1 MGRYLAVFLALIA
14 VIAGP
19 VLMKP
24 KTSART
30 KDFAPQD
37 RLVIITPHVESIRN
51 EFEAA
56 FQRWMKEKHGRS
68 VVIDWRVPGGTTEI
82 SKVVG
87 SEYRA
92 ALEFFWNKQGK
103 EAWNDQLGVAAF
115 DSKDTSPARAA
126 WLASSIGIG
135 IDVLFGG
142 GTPDFSD
149 MKKKGYLVAGNAA
162 EGIGLLGVKAAHP
175 DWFGGSG
182 IPDKWAGETYL
193 DPDFTWAGACLSS
206 FGICYNL
213 DFHQRRGF
221 TDLPDQWADLT
232 HPRYQNQIALADP
245 GKSGTVAKMMESLLQ
260 QAMQTAAKDAP
271 DAAARKLALET
282 GWLQGMGMIQRIGAN
297 ARYFTDS
304 SQKPPIDVS
313 QGDCAV
319 GICIDFYGRS
329 QAEVTGNRGE
339 GEPRLGFASP
349 RGGTVSSVDPI
360 AVLRGAP
367 HRDVAERFIEFTLSM
382 EGQKLW
388 NFQPG
393 TPGGVTRFALRRLP
407 VRRDYYTQKAWKQW
421 RSDPDAEPFAETEK
435 LVYQPVW
442 TGGVFREMAFIIR
455 ITTLDTH
462 KDLVRAW
469 RAINQAPETR
479 RISALAVLQ
488 DLSSVSYDAASQEI
502 KRALTSKNKVDE
514 ITLARDLAQSFRVRY
529 QRAERIALGRE

>member
-30 KDFAPQD
+30 RDFAPQD
-37 RLVIITPHVESIRN
+37 RLVIITPHVESIRK
-51 EFEAA
+51 EFETA
-56 FQRWMKEKHGRS
+56 FQHWMKEKHGRS

-92 ALEFFWNKQGK
+92 ALELFWNKQEK
-103 EAWNDQLGVAAF
+103 EAWNDQLGIAAF
-115 DSKDTSPARAA
+115 DPKDTSPARSA
-126 WLASSIGIG
+126 WMASSVGIG
-135 IDVLFGG
+135 IDLFFGG

-149 MKKKGYLVAGNAA
+149 MKKKGFLVPGNAA

-297 ARYFTDS
+297 ARYWTDS
-304 SQKPPIDVS
+304 STKIPLDVAE
-313 QGDCAV
+313 GEAAAGMCV
-319 GICIDFYGRS
+319 DFYARNFMQRLEETTGRS
-329 QAEVTGNRGE
+329 RM
-339 GEPRLGFASP
+339 GFTLPA
-349 RGGTVSSVDPI
+349 GGTTPSVDPI
-360 AVLRGAP
+360 ALFRGAP
-367 HRDVAERFIEFTLSM
+367 NPGLATRFMEFVLSM
-382 EGQKLW
+382 EGQRLW
-388 NFQPG
+388 AWRAG
-393 TPGGVTRFALRRLP
+393 TPGGPRHTALRRLP
-407 VRRDYYTQKAWKQW
+407 VRQDYYTPENLAHA
-421 RSDPDAEPFAETEK
+421 SDPDLLPYAAGTALTYDPALTGSSFSAIR
-435 LVYQPVW
+435 LV
-442 TGGVFREMAFIIR
+442 IR
-455 ITTLDTH
+455 AMCLDTH
-462 KDLVRAW
+462 EELKTAW
-469 RAINQAPETR
+469 AALIENNFPPQATAAF
-479 RISALAVLQ
+479 S
-488 DLSSVSYDAASQEI
+488 DLSVISYPNVTGSIAGKLNQRNMLI
-502 KRALTSKNKVDE
+502 TSE
-514 ITLARDLAQSFRVRY
+514 LSRTLAQQFRQQYKHAAELARR
-529 QRAERIALGRE
+529 GM

>member
-30 KDFAPQD
+30 RDFAPQD
-37 RLVIITPHVESIRN
+37 RLVIITPHVESIRK
-51 EFEAA
+51 EFETA
-56 FQRWMKEKHGRS
+56 FQHWMKEKHGRS

-92 ALEFFWNKQGK
+92 ALELFWNKQEK
-103 EAWNDQLGVAAF
+103 EAWNDQLGIAAF
-115 DSKDTSPARAA
+115 DPKDTSPARSA
-126 WLASSIGIG
+126 WMASSIGIG
-135 IDVLFGG
+135 IDLFFGG

-149 MKKKGYLVAGNAA
+149 MKKKGFLVPGNAA

-260 QAMQTAAKDAP
+260 QAMQTAATEAEAWKAAN
-271 DAAARKLALET
+271 DAADAK
-282 GWLQGMGMIQRIGAN
+282 Q
-297 ARYFTDS
+297 S
-304 SQKPPIDVS
+304 SDFLISKGVAVNTLTPDQQKAFVAVAKGLFPRFS
-313 QGDCAV
+313 QLVKD
-319 GICIDFYGRS
+319 
-329 QAEVTGNRGE
+329 QA
-339 GEPRLGFASP
+339 FF
-349 RGGTVSSVDPI
+349 DK
-360 AVLRGAP
+360 
-367 HRDVAERFIEFTLSM
+367 TLSFV
-382 EGQKLW
+382 GK
-388 NFQPG
+388 
-393 TPGGVTRFALRRLP
+393 
-407 VRRDYYTQKAWKQW
+407 K
-421 RSDPDAEPFAETEK
+421 
-435 LVYQPVW
+435 
-442 TGGVFREMAFIIR
+442 
-455 ITTLDTH
+455 
-462 KDLVRAW
+462 
-469 RAINQAPETR
+469 
-479 RISALAVLQ
+479 
-488 DLSSVSYDAASQEI
+488 
-502 KRALTSKNKVDE
+502 
-514 ITLARDLAQSFRVRY
+514 
-529 QRAERIALGRE
+529 